1 MSEGEGE
8 SDALPAAALPP
19 SLNHSS
25 LLGGSRLACSEDAAL
40 DALLLPSGNQ
50 EESCP

>member
-19 SLNHSS
+19 SLNPSS
-25 LLGGSRLACSEDAAL
+25 LLGAA
-40 DALLLPSGNQ
+40 ARRQRSMPSGNQ